1 MSEELEVLKDVARRL
16 EDLGIPY
23 MLTGSFAANIYTVPR
38 MTRDIDLVIELDA
51 SHVLPFAQEFER
63 EFYCDG
69 EMIHAAVRQKSLF
82 NLIHNRSM
90 LKIDFIIRKDADYRK
105 TEFSR
110 RRSIDIGS
118 EKLWIVSPED
128 LILSKLI
135 WAKDSLSELQL
146 RDIRNLLLGVPHL
159 DQTYLEQWIVTLS
172 LSDIFKKATA

>member
-1 MSEELEVLKDVARRL
+1 MSEELEVLKDVTRRL

-51 SHVLPFAQEFER
+51 PHVPSFSREFER

-69 EMIHAAVRQKSLF
+69 EMISAAVRQKSLF

-90 LKIDFIIRKDADYRK
+90 LKIDFIIRKDAVYRK
-105 TEFSR
+105 TEFAR
-110 RRSIDIGS
+110 RQVIEIGGQ
-118 EKLWIVSPED
+118 KLWIVSPED
-128 LILSKLI
+128 LILSKLT
-135 WAKDSLSELQL
+135 WAKDSSSDLQL

-159 DQTYLEQWIVTLS
+159 DKTYLEQWIVTLE
-172 LSDIFKKATA
+172 LSEIYKQATA